1 MNMKLTSFKTM
12 VIIYAV
18 VLAAS
23 FVYFVNLQ
31 SFGSKGL
38 EFSMVGRDNAF
49 TVFDMLILF
58 TIPTALL
65 LWVLSLMAY
74 MRKPEIRLFIVSIA
88 FFFFAVKEFL
98 NFLEAFF
105 PNEFIFIANAER
117 ALEFLIL
124 ISFMFLLYKR

>member
-1 MNMKLTSFKTM
+1 MKLTSFKTM
-12 VIIYAV
+12 LIIYAV

>member
-1 MNMKLTSFKTM
+1 MKLTSFKTM
-12 VIIYAV
+12 LIIYAV

-38 EFSMVGRDNAF
+38 EFSVVGKDNAF

-124 ISFMFLLYKR
+124 ISFMFLLYKK

>member
-1 MNMKLTSFKTM
+1 MKLTSFKTM

-18 VLAAS
+18 VLVAS

-65 LWVLSLMAY
+65 LWALSLLAY

-124 ISFMFLLYKR
+124 ISFMFLLYKK